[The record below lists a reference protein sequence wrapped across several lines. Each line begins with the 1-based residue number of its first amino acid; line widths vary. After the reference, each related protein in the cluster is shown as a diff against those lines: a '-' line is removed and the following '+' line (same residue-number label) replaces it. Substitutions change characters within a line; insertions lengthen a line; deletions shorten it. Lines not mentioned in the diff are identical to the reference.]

1 MKCDYCS
8 KEIETSELDDYPV
21 HDESGSYH
29 AECYDK
35 ITQEEMNYWLARYKS
50 EHQAVASSAVDEAD
64 GYDWG
69 DPKNPAYMEWVL
81 EQADTR

>member
-1 MKCDYCS
+1 MKCEHCS

-29 AECYDK
+29 AECYDA
-35 ITQEEMNYWLARYKS
+35 ITQQEMNYWLARYKS
-50 EHQAVASSAVDEAD
+50 EQRVALMSAE

-69 DPKNPAYMEWVL
+69 DPKNPEYVEWVL
-81 EQADTR
+81 EQADAKRG